1 MQRAHK
7 SLASRYAVLMVVILM
22 GVSGSG
28 KTTVGTA
35 LAHEL
40 GWGFFD
46 ADDFHSA
53 ANVAKMRAGHPLDS
67 QDREPWLAALS
78 KLISGLL
85 EHNVDAVLA
94 CSALTERA
102 RQVLIYDTDPARV
115 KLVHLTG
122 SPELLR
128 ARLAKRAQPLHAA
141 RPLREPARRPA
152 DPEGGAAGG
161 RGWHARGNRGARAQ
175 GTGALA
181 RCCTGSVPLP
191 STPVPLLTRSGTQ
204 LRRRRRVQLQAL
216 ARERVREGERL
227 GVQ

>member
-1 MQRAHK
+1 MSRSRAPHCAHK
-7 SLASRYAVLMVVILM
+7 ALACDYVVAMVVILM

-67 QDREPWLAALS
+67 KDREPWLAALA
-78 KLISGLL
+78 KLVSGLL
-85 EHNVDAVLA
+85 EHDVDAVLA

-102 RQVLIYDTDPARV
+102 RQVLIYDTDPKRV

-128 ARLAKRAQPLHAA
+128 ARLARRAGHFMPPDLFASQLATLQTPKEA
-141 RPLREPARRPA
+141 LRV
-152 DPEGGAAGG
+152 DVD
-161 RGWHARGNRGARAQ
+161 
-175 GTGALA
+175 GTPDEVVA
-181 RCCTGSVPLP
+181 
-191 STPVPLLTRSGTQ
+191 
-204 LRRRRRVQLQAL
+204 
-216 ARERVREGERL
+216 RVRQGL
-227 GVQ
+227 GL